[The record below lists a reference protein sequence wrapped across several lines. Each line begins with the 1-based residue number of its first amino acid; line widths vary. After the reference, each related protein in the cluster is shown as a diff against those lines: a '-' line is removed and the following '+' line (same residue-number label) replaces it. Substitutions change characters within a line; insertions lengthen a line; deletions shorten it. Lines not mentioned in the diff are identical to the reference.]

1 MADPGSS
8 QNAKCLL
15 CPHSFRMPFGRVF
28 SIGEGFCA
36 IEKHSKTKKHVEAFE
51 NRRENNEE
59 PEPEQINIED
69 AFRNQEAL
77 TEKERREKSQLLKS
91 QILFSNFVRTHLL
104 KSSHVSLSC
113 YLVYFLTQ
121 TLRENGVRAT
131 KA

>member
-1 MADPGSS
+1 MADPGNS

-59 PEPEQINIED
+59 PEQINIED

-77 TEKERREKSQLLKS
+77 TEKERREKS
-91 QILFSNFVRTHLL
+91 
-104 KSSHVSLSC
+104 
-113 YLVYFLTQ
+113 
-121 TLRENGVRAT
+121 
-131 KA
+131 